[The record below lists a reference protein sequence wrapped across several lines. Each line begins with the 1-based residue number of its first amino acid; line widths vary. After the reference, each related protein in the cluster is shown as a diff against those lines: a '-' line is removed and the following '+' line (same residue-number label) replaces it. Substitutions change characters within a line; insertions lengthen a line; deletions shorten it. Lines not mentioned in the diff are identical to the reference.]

1 MDGALPSICKE
12 KTCIFGSDRNLDPLK
27 NDIWCMLCILKG
39 ERESR
44 LQNIKV
50 YEAQTFS
57 FYLFLICINCTKYL
71 TCI

>member
-39 ERESR
+39 ERERVDSKI
-44 LQNIKV
+44 LK
-50 YEAQTFS
+50 YMKLKLSLSTS
-57 FYLFLICINCTKYL
+57 F
-71 TCI
+71 